1 MTSRCN
7 HESDPLPAA
16 SRPDWI
22 PSQVAELGLELESR
36 PAAALLSSGPEDGHT
51 RLDRQPPRLAFS

>member
-1 MTSRCN
+1 MTGRCN

-16 SRPDWI
+16 SRSDWI
-22 PSQVAELGLELESR
+22 PSQVAELGLDLESL
-36 PAAALLSSGPEDGHT
+36 PAAAMLFAGPEAGHR